1 LHPQAN
7 LNGQQGFSWLLQAKR
22 KVKKKSS
29 QDEQLRLLK
38 QILVELQKLNANL
51 SNTTRQPTTEQGVQ
65 SAEADDEELE
75 DYE

>member
-38 QILVELQKLNANL
+38 QILGELQKLNANL
-51 SNTTRQPTTEQGVQ
+51 SANTTRQRTTEQAQ
-65 SAEADDEELE
+65 SADADDEELE